1 MGELRDFGSTNW
13 SDDGTRKDMELHI
26 RPTNFQ
32 MHFRKNP
39 ICYTAYSHDAFVE
52 MEIQIMV
59 DVMGMQKLLSN
70 YSYKGSFKGSYFSDQ
85 LNKFYEE
92 KTKQKE
98 MAKSGKILCI
108 GCKNGFQYW
117 EIMQHV
123 NEKCKDKWYAH
134 FSGYLKSSRKRI
146 FSMNYIELWNT
157 VVLTRNRKAHYV
169 GSSNLIS
176 TLDDFYSD
184 LYEDLDHTDKAWE
197 LLASHLEGYGDGP
210 EWPDEL
216 KF

>member
-1 MGELRDFGSTNW
+1 
-13 SDDGTRKDMELHI
+13 
-26 RPTNFQ
+26 
-32 MHFRKNP
+32 
-39 ICYTAYSHDAFVE
+39 
-52 MEIQIMV
+52 
-59 DVMGMQKLLSN
+59 
-70 YSYKGSFKGSYFSDQ
+70 
-85 LNKFYEE
+85 
-92 KTKQKE
+92 
-98 MAKSGKILCI
+98 
-108 GCKNGFQYW
+108 
-117 EIMQHV
+117 MQHV

-134 FSGYLKSSRKRI
+134 FSGFGEKLRI